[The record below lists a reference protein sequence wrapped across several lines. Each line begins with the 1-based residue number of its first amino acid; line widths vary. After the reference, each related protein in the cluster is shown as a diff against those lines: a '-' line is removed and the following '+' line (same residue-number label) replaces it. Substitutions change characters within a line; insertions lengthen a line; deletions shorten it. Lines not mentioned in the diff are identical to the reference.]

1 MAYDIIHKNSTV
13 AGTSPTAGE
22 VEVGEIAINAADAVL
37 YTKDTN
43 GDIQNFKS
51 KFNQNV
57 TGSVARAIEAKLQD
71 YVSVKDF
78 GAVGDGITDDT
89 IAIENAINNS
99 HRKAVHFPRGIYRV
113 TDTLNITVL
122 SYSLVGER
130 TERGANTQFFRN
142 GNYSAVRI
150 NFAPVDTTK
159 FLVNMYQANTASNII
174 GPFEHKNLCFT
185 FGGANGLQFGS
196 ETLDIADGGSPNGQ
210 AYVHGVRFD
219 NCNFEATNSPFGS
232 DANGVITLTN
242 RRHIGLAK
250 CFESV
255 VRNCSFKGGDYG
267 IRTLG
272 CDKFNVTSCRVRTPR
287 PLDFN
292 PSGTFDV
299 QHTVH
304 DFQSEGWLISPIRNA
319 GVDLAVSNSRFEAN
333 VGSPTGYGRF
343 VLPTCTATVTANSST
358 LTFSRSMDDILIP
371 GWSLIEL
378 TDGTNTDTCHVTA
391 VSGTTVTIS
400 TANFRFT
407 WSGTATTV
415 TRIHTFGPLHAT
427 GSYGSTYTNICP
439 GAGPNCPAFV
449 YVGCRGSMYLT
460 NCFAESG
467 TYGNIQVLAVG
478 NRSSSAQFAMNG
490 QMVLNSCTALLT
502 PNIPSPLIRV
512 INWNEDNGGDSNANR
527 RRCGADTFDSLNKA
541 LRKWVYTPARY
552 QTSNNNNQNITFKL
566 VSGDAGTNQAVY
578 AWYLDSTIPDGRS
591 LRIYDDSLP
600 SATSGSL
607 RILVRAKAVSAGT
620 TLALVSGSNLG
631 GTTLST
637 LNLSTDWKTYS
648 VNIGVPSDW
657 GSGGTSDRQ
666 LQLNPSNDVYVA
678 AVAILDEDPA
688 ADGTYVSNNVAK
700 ALAHKQISLTS
711 GSGAV
716 IARSSAT
723 RSSFKIKA
731 FGYNSSVAEGYAT
744 VYGEFIVQVST
755 YSNTLAVR
763 GVDTLFKQKYSIN
776 AGVIDLDIAITA
788 AVVSSQTEI
797 TATPTLTG
805 SAGATTASF
814 RFEIEGINTTSL
826 TPS

>member
-13 AGTSPTAGE
+13 AGTPPTAGE

-71 YVSVKDF
+71 CVSVKDF

-99 HRKAVHFPRGIYRV
+99 HRKAVYFPRGIYKV

-130 TERGANTQFFRN
+130 TERGQNTQFYRN
-142 GNYSAVRI
+142 GEYSAVRI
-150 NFAPVDTTK
+150 NFAPADTTK
-159 FLVNMYQANTASNII
+159 FLVNMYQSTTSINII

-185 FGGANGLQFGS
+185 LNGANGLQFGS
-196 ETLDIADGGSPNGQ
+196 ETLDIADSSNSGGQ
-210 AYVHGVRFD
+210 AYVHGVRFE
-219 NCNFEATNSPFGS
+219 NCNFETTGGSFGS
-232 DANGVITLTN
+232 EDDGVITLTN

-255 VRNCSFKGGDYG
+255 VRDCSFYGGDYG

-272 CDKFNVTSCRVRTPR
+272 CDKFNVTGCRAIAPR

-292 PSGTFDV
+292 GSGTFTV

-304 DFQSEGWLISPIRNA
+304 DFQTEGWLVSPIRNN

-343 VLPTCTATVTANSST
+343 VIPTCTATVAANNST
-358 LTFSRSMDDILIP
+358 LTFSRSMDNILIP
-371 GWSLIEL
+371 GWSVIEL
-378 TDGTNTDTCHVTA
+378 TDGTNTDTCHVIA
-391 VSGTTVTIS
+391 VNGTTVTIS
-400 TANFRFT
+400 TENFRFT
-407 WSGTATTV
+407 WSGTAATV
-415 TRIHTFGPLHAT
+415 TRIHAFGPLHAE
-427 GSYGSTYTNICP
+427 GNFGSTYTNISP
-439 GAGPNCPAFV
+439 GAGTDCPAFV

-460 NCFAESG
+460 NCFAGVG
-467 TYGNIQVLAVG
+467 TYGNIEVLAVG
-478 NRSSSAQFAMNG
+478 NRSGSGPFAMNG
-490 QMVLNSCTALLT
+490 QMVLSSCTALLT
-502 PNIPSPLIRV
+502 PSVPNPLIRI
-512 INWNEDNGGDSNANR
+512 INWNEANGEVNDASTRGR
-527 RRCGADTFDSLNKA
+527 GADTFDSLNKA
-541 LRKWVYTPARY
+541 RRKWVYTPARY
-552 QTSNNNNQNITFKL
+552 QSSSNDNQNVTFKR
-566 VSGDAGTNQAVY
+566 VSGDAGTNQQVY
-578 AWYLDSTIPDGRS
+578 AWYLDSTIPGESGRS
-591 LRIYDDSLP
+591 LFIYDSSIP
-600 SATSGSL
+600 SATSGNL
-607 RILVRAKAVSAGT
+607 RILVRAKAVFVGT
-620 TLALVSGSNLG
+620 TLGLVAGSNLG
-631 GTTLST
+631 GANFATLA
-637 LNLSTDWKTYS
+637 LSTDWKTHS
-648 VNIGVPSDW
+648 VSLKVPSQW
-657 GSGGTSDRQ
+657 GSNGTGR
-666 LQLNPSNDVYVA
+666 LLRLIASNDVYVA

-688 ADGTYVSNNVAK
+688 ADGTYVSNNVEK
-700 ALAHKQISLTS
+700 ALAHKQIELTS

-716 IARSSAT
+716 IARSPAT
-723 RSSFKIKA
+723 KASFKIKA
-731 FGYNSSVAEGYAT
+731 FGYNAGGSDGYAT

-755 YSNTLAVR
+755 FGGNLAVR
-763 GVDTLFKQKYSIN
+763 GVSTLFKQKHSVN

-797 TATPTLTG
+797 TATATLTG
-805 SAGATTASF
+805 SANTASF